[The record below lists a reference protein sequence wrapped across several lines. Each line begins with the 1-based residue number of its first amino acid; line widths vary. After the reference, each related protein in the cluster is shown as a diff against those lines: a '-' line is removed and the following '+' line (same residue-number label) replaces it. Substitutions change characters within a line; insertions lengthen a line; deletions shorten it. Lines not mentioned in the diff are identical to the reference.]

1 MKVRVLVLV
10 LLGLLALGL
19 VTGCSRTIRQT
30 NPSPPTTLSGN
41 SNLVNGAD
49 ALDLELQDL
58 GKSMDQNNP
67 SQIIPD
73 PGK

>member
-1 MKVRVLVLV
+1 MKVRIFVLVVLV
-10 LLGLLALGL
+10 LLALGL
-19 VTGCSRTIRQT
+19 ATGCSRTIQQT
-30 NPSPPTTLSGN
+30 NPPPATSRGS

-49 ALDLELQDL
+49 VLDLELQDL

>member
-1 MKVRVLVLV
+1 MKVRIFVLVVLV
-10 LLGLLALGL
+10 LLALGL
-19 VTGCSRTIRQT
+19 ATGCSRIVQQN
-30 NPSPPTTLSGN
+30 NPPPATLRGS

-58 GKSMDQNNP
+58 GKSLDQNNP